1 MTQTFTPF
9 SQENYTEILSKIGY
23 IKRPLE
29 RLSTHCELI
38 SKAVADDSRP
48 FFSVRKA
55 FCVSRSVFFFLFYF
69 FFLFFYSFNANCGQS
84 WGPWSL
90 FFDYFE
96 GFVLFNFWAIF
107 LSPFFYLTHNMAV
120 IQ

>member
-9 SQENYTEILSKIGY
+9 SQENYTEIGY
-23 IKRPLE
+23 IKRLLE

-55 FCVSRSVFFFLFYF
+55 FCVSRSVFFLFYF
-69 FFLFFYSFNANCGQS
+69 FLLFF
-84 WGPWSL
+84 L
-90 FFDYFE
+90 
-96 GFVLFNFWAIF
+96 L
-107 LSPFFYLTHNMAV
+107 
-120 IQ
+120 IQC

>member
-23 IKRPLE
+23 IKRLLE

-69 FFLFFYSFNANCGQS
+69 FLLVFL
-84 WGPWSL
+84 L
-90 FFDYFE
+90 
-96 GFVLFNFWAIF
+96 
-107 LSPFFYLTHNMAV
+107 
-120 IQ
+120 IQC